1 MKVSDIKLYE
11 VIDKLGD
18 SSTVKVTFNGTEIYN
33 DYDSTTEV
41 YDGVYGEIYPLSMV
55 AADRIKDFK
64 DSIVNSIEIEVVDF
78 HHSIVKIRGKYHEC
92 E

>member
-11 VIDKLGD
+11 VINKLGD
-18 SSTVKVTFNGTEIYN
+18 SATVKVTFNGIEIYN

-41 YDGVYGEIYPLSMV
+41 TEGVYGEIYPLSMV

-64 DSIVNSIEIEVVDF
+64 DSIVKSINIEIVDF
-78 HHSIVKIRGKYHEC
+78 HHSVIKIRGKYVKN
-92 E
+92 

>member
-11 VIDKLGD
+11 VIDKLSD
-18 SSTVKVTFNGTEIYN
+18 SATVKVTFNGTEIYN

-41 YDGVYGEIYPLSMV
+41 TDGVYGEVYPISMV

-64 DSIVNSIEIEVVDF
+64 DSIVKSINIEIVDF
-78 HHSIVKIRGKYHEC
+78 HHSVIEIHGKRVKS
-92 E
+92 